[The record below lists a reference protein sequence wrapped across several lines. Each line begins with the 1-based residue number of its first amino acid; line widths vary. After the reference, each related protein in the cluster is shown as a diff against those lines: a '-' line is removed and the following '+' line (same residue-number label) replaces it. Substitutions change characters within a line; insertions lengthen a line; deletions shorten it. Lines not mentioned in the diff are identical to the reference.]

1 MSATPAV
8 RDDNGVV
15 CGDDC
20 AFPTL
25 NNFISSLQL
34 AGIIWFSAVCGSTIF
49 FIVRKRLFSQRPGVV
64 SGRIVALNNTV
75 LASIKYNGVLI
86 FFCSAYCIL
95 YVMRVQNQA
104 AYEYEY
110 QLELLICVV
119 LAFFSLL
126 QLAAATITSLE
137 AAIYVWFSALIVDA
151 LIISSPVGLSSIEM
165 AVLDEDRSSP
175 GVVEFKLRKTWFSL
189 CFLASIRIALLWRK
203 RQEMVAASEGLE
215 NLKSQVFSI
224 VISCFAVLFC
234 FTCLIHVAEA
244 MGADRSE
251 SSAREEAYRR
261 GLDPNTLTADELA
274 ELGSSSVFWGSSLL
288 KDYPAYDKWGVLT
301 AVYFVCVTVSTVGY
315 GDIAPDTVLGR
326 SFTLLSV
333 LSGIIGFSIATHHLA
348 QVYMMNKRGGGNYRG
363 IGSGHIVIT
372 GNPSAENLKAV
383 LLEIF
388 HPDHCVSDEPDK
400 SNQSPEMRQSSNTPL
415 SLASRLS
422 NWFPKAAG
430 DWGDR
435 TPDVVVLLPHNSR
448 AEPAIRSWLKEKR
461 QQDISSKIWVLK
473 GSVFSTLD
481 MQQRC
486 VAHRAKA
493 FLILPPELM
502 EIGASEAIR
511 EDTENVVGALKGGIQ
526 DTVNCHHRSGV
537 CLEHKELITAAVLP
551 SERIDAICLDA
562 LQLGIIGK
570 NCQIPGFMT
579 IVSNLCKTFGDDD
592 LLLDD
597 CVDEFGNAR
606 PPSNWLAEYD
616 RGLSMELYEVL
627 LSPVYSRKTFIQ
639 VADDIYNRNDK
650 GSVIL
655 IGLVEFEEEDGRASR
670 QVVLNPHFNHRID
683 PEKIVYGVFIAP
695 SVNEIQQQ
703 QPAAARSVNRANSL
717 APAEDISDDYND
729 IEGGR
734 MYRRLDPP
742 RQERE
747 IEEQELREIAAALL
761 DPEERAQDF
770 DRSLTA
776 GFPVWDAALAE
787 KVRSKEHLM
796 KAEGARRGKV
806 EAALNVVR
814 AGKMVI
820 EEAASSCGVT
830 LDQLQSVYSKELGGH
845 RESIMAE
852 LRATKPVYDGDDNV
866 EGSGQAFI
874 PPPVDVLV
882 RGGHIVFLSVAGT
895 GDSGKSVSMPL
906 GIAKFVEPLRSQYT
920 KQPRPIV
927 VVASSL
933 PKDWHEVRS
942 ITDVYFVEGNPVSP
956 FDLSRAGV
964 LSAWAIV
971 IHQAPDNSLGDADGG
986 ENEMVDADAGDGG
999 SSGGGLTGL
1008 AAGDGMTDP
1017 GGDMVDADAIFVVK
1031 LLEAQLDRTAPYRS
1045 ESPRPMIFVEL
1056 VKGENAKFI
1065 PLDPTSAPTRSADS
1079 RGSNYQLGIEVYR
1092 SPRYMSGSVFLNSVF
1107 SNLGVNILYN
1117 SSLLTLIEE
1126 LITAPSLAVKIS
1138 PEWAGRPF
1146 HVLYTFLLHRHNLT
1160 AIALKRVTPKRR
1172 SQAGRTSVTQGQ
1184 RRSRSRNSRRSQAW
1198 IDTDFDEGFFLDM
1211 DKTGESGL
1219 WEALGDRIKRLMG
1232 ELVETRRQRKPE
1244 PAPDEF
1250 IVTAPYADAIL
1261 SVQDRV
1267 ICLAGK
1273 HQFGKALPS
1282 GRP

>member
-1 MSATPAV
+1 
-8 RDDNGVV
+8 
-15 CGDDC
+15 
-20 AFPTL
+20 
-25 NNFISSLQL
+25 
-34 AGIIWFSAVCGSTIF
+34 
-49 FIVRKRLFSQRPGVV
+49 
-64 SGRIVALNNTV
+64 
-75 LASIKYNGVLI
+75 
-86 FFCSAYCIL
+86 
-95 YVMRVQNQA
+95 
-104 AYEYEY
+104 
-110 QLELLICVV
+110 
-119 LAFFSLL
+119 
-126 QLAAATITSLE
+126 
-137 AAIYVWFSALIVDA
+137 
-151 LIISSPVGLSSIEM
+151 
-165 AVLDEDRSSP
+165 
-175 GVVEFKLRKTWFSL
+175 
-189 CFLASIRIALLWRK
+189 
-203 RQEMVAASEGLE
+203 
-215 NLKSQVFSI
+215 
-224 VISCFAVLFC
+224 
-234 FTCLIHVAEA
+234 
-244 MGADRSE
+244 
-251 SSAREEAYRR
+251 
-261 GLDPNTLTADELA
+261 
-274 ELGSSSVFWGSSLL
+274 
-288 KDYPAYDKWGVLT
+288 
-301 AVYFVCVTVSTVGY
+301 
-315 GDIAPDTVLGR
+315 
-326 SFTLLSV
+326 
-333 LSGIIGFSIATHHLA
+333 
-348 QVYMMNKRGGGNYRG
+348 
-363 IGSGHIVIT
+363 
-372 GNPSAENLKAV
+372 
-383 LLEIF
+383 
-388 HPDHCVSDEPDK
+388 
-400 SNQSPEMRQSSNTPL
+400 
-415 SLASRLS
+415 
-422 NWFPKAAG
+422 
-430 DWGDR
+430 
-435 TPDVVVLLPHNSR
+435 
-448 AEPAIRSWLKEKR
+448 
-461 QQDISSKIWVLK
+461 
-473 GSVFSTLD
+473 
-481 MQQRC
+481 
-486 VAHRAKA
+486 
-493 FLILPPELM
+493 
-502 EIGASEAIR
+502 
-511 EDTENVVGALKGGIQ
+511 
-526 DTVNCHHRSGV
+526 
-537 CLEHKELITAAVLP
+537 ELITAAVLP

-627 LSPVYSRKTFIQ
+627 LSPAYSRKTFIQ

-670 QVVLNPHFNHRID
+670 QVVLNPHCNHRID

-703 QPAAARSVNRANSL
+703 QPAAAAARSANRANSL

-747 IEEQELREIAAALL
+747 IEEEELREIAAALL
-761 DPEERAQDF
+761 DPEERVQDF

-814 AGKMVI
+814 AGKMAI

-852 LRATKPVYDGDDNV
+852 VRATRPVYDGDDNV

-906 GIAKFVEPLRSQYT
+906 GIAKFVEPLRSEYT

-1008 AAGDGMTDP
+1008 AAGDGMRDP

-1065 PLDPTSAPTRSADS
+1065 PLDPTSAPTRSVDS

-1126 LITAPSLAVKIS
+1126 LVTAPSLAVKIS

-1172 SQAGRTSVTQGQ
+1172 SPAGRASVTQGQ

-1219 WEALGDRIKRLMG
+1219 WEALGFRIKRLMG

-1273 HQFGKALPS
+1273 HQFGKALAT
-1282 GRP
+1282 GRS